1 MSRRLCRLLDH
12 RRAGAAVVDRATG
25 AGGLDHRAWV
35 RRRRRADGA
44 SGLTPALNDR
54 ALPRRGDRGV
64 LGRDAACVD
73 GAAAERGA
81 FLAENLAVGRATRAT
96 GHCAATG
103 TTGHRATGCGARG
116 AVADAGRQGA
126 AAAGVAAQAGAT
138 CDGWGRRLGRHVAA
152 QRAAVAA
159 HDSAAALATD
169 AQSGAARGTGATLT
183 ADADAAQWT
192 GNVRSRSAVQRGA
205 LTGNQSRLTGRAADE
220 RGVTASAG
228 EATDVAGTSQ
238 PPARGKTGLARQ
250 TASAGHATTGAK
262 AALARQTGLAGET
275 GLPAKPAAGRATKA
289 ATGLATR
296 ARAER
301 TARTK
306 TTLASEAGLAA

>member
-1 MSRRLCRLLDH
+1 M
-12 RRAGAAVVDRATG
+12 A
-25 AGGLDHRAWV
+25 
-35 RRRRRADGA
+35 ADGA
-44 SGLTPALNDR
+44 AGLTPALNDR
-54 ALPRRGDRGV
+54 TLSRRGDRGV
-64 LGRDAACVD
+64 LGRDGAGVD

-116 AVADAGRQGA
+116 AVAYAGRQGA

-138 CDGWGRRLGRHVAA
+138 GDGWGRRLGRHVAA
-152 QRAAVAA
+152 QRAAVPA
-159 HDSAAALATD
+159 HGSAAALAAD
-169 AQSGAARGTGATLT
+169 AQSGAARGTGATLA
-183 ADADAAQWT
+183 ADADAAQRT
-192 GNVRSRSAVQRGA
+192 GNVRSRGAVQRGA
-205 LTGNQSRLTGRAADE
+205 LTGDQSRLTGCAADE
-220 RGVTASAG
+220 RGITASAG

-250 TASAGHATTGAK
+250 TASADNATTGAE

-275 GLPAKPAAGRATKA
+275 GLPAEPAAGRATKA
-289 ATGLATR
+289 ATGLAART
-296 ARAER
+296 RAER

-306 TTLASEAGLAA
+306 TTLASESGLAA